1 MTNSNPMV
9 YVVDD
14 DPSIRRALS
23 RLIRSMDIDCETFG
37 LAQEVLDRLSHSAP
51 GCILLDV
58 MMPGLSG
65 LELQKE
71 LARRGVRIPVVFIS
85 GQGDIPT
92 SVSAMKAG
100 ASDYLTKPI
109 DERDLIAV
117 IEQALAKDKSI
128 RAEQSELDGIRE
140 RLAGLTPREYE
151 VFQKVVVGRLNKQ
164 IAADLGTCEKTIKVH
179 RARVMSKMR
188 VSSVAELARLAERVG
203 VPKPTDDHR

>member
-1 MTNSNPMV
+1 MV

-23 RLIRSMDIDCETFG
+23 RLIRSLDIDCETFG

-65 LELQKE
+65 LELQQE

-100 ASDYLTKPI
+100 ATDYLTKPI

-117 IEQALAKDKSI
+117 IEHALAKDKSI
-128 RAEQSELDGIRE
+128 RAGQSELDGIRE

-164 IAADLGTCEKTIKVH
+164 IAADLGTGEKTIKVH

-188 VSSVAELARLAERVG
+188 VSSVAELARLAERAG

>member
-1 MTNSNPMV
+1 MV

-71 LARRGVRIPVVFIS
+71 LARRGVRIPVVFSS
-85 GQGDIPT
+85 GQ
-92 SVSAMKAG
+92 G

>member
-1 MTNSNPMV
+1 MV

-23 RLIRSMDIDCETFG
+23 RLIRSLDIDCETFG

-65 LELQKE
+65 LELQQE

-100 ASDYLTKPI
+100 ATDYLTKPI
-109 DERDLIAV
+109 DERDLIAA
-117 IEQALAKDKSI
+117 IEHALAKDKSI
-128 RAEQSELDGIRE
+128 RAGQSELDGIRE
-140 RLAGLTPREYE
+140 RLDGLTPREYE

-164 IAADLGTCEKTIKVH
+164 IAADLGTGEKTIKVH

-188 VSSVAELARLAERVG
+188 VSSVAELARLAERAG

>member
-1 MTNSNPMV
+1 MTGANSMV

-23 RLIRSMDIDCETFG
+23 RLIRSLDIDCETFG

-65 LELQKE
+65 LELQQE

-100 ASDYLTKPI
+100 ATDYLTKPI
-109 DERDLIAV
+109 DERDLIAA
-117 IEQALAKDKSI
+117 IEHALAKDKSI
-128 RAEQSELDGIRE
+128 RAGQSELDGIRE
-140 RLAGLTPREYE
+140 RLDGLTPREYE

-164 IAADLGTCEKTIKVH
+164 IAADLGTGEKTIKVH

-188 VSSVAELARLAERVG
+188 VSSVAELARLAERAG